1 MNPKFSPKRL
11 VLIDAHAVLHRAYH
25 ALPQFSNSRGEPTGG
40 LYGLAAMLIKL
51 ITTFRPDY
59 IAAAYD
65 LPKPTFRHEAYKDY
79 KAGRAKADDA
89 LISQMKRSREIF
101 SAFNIPI
108 YDKEGFEADDIL
120 GTIVEQLNAKR
131 YPPAGG
137 LNADIIIASGDMD
150 TLQLVDDKRVQV
162 FTLKKGI
169 NDTVLYDE
177 EAVKKRYGFG
187 PELLPD
193 FKGLSGDP
201 SDNIKG
207 VVGIGEKTATA
218 LITAF
223 GSIEEIYKKLKRDEA
238 AFKKAGIKERVVELL
253 KKGEEEAE
261 FSKMLA
267 TIHRDVPISFQ
278 LPEKEWREAVQLEK
292 ILKLFQELE
301 FRTLGARV
309 RELLE
314 KNGTRTEGEGEA
326 ESGAGGKE
334 APPSA
339 TTDGEAREFLFA
351 THNPREVKEL
361 GIMLSL
367 VDSNI
372 ANPTADEI
380 FRFTEAKTPAEAR
393 EKLLTE
399 LKKRNLEKVWGDIE
413 KPLIPVTEKMMTR
426 GILVDIPYLHSL
438 SKKHHKTL
446 NELEK
451 KIWKLTGA
459 EFNVASPKQLGEV
472 LFKKLGLSAKNQK
485 KTAKTGALSTRESE
499 LEKLRDAHPIIPL
512 VLEHRELSKLLGT
525 YIDAL
530 PSLADGAG
538 RLHTTFFQ
546 IGAATGRMSSRDPNL
561 QNIPNKTELGR
572 EIRKAFITERRMKL
586 VSLDYSQ
593 IELRVAAF
601 LSGDKKLIEIFKRSE
616 DVHTS
621 VAAEVFGV
629 AGNKVHPDMR
639 RKAKVINFG
648 IMYGMGVNALRAS
661 LGGSREEAQK
671 FLTDYFTKFSGLA
684 SYLQK
689 TKEAAA
695 GQGYTE
701 TFFGRR
707 RYFDGFNSPL
717 PFIRAGAERMAINA
731 PIQGTQSD
739 IIKIAMIRADEFLQ
753 KEKLADKV
761 FLLLQVH
768 DELLYE
774 MKDELVQTVAPN
786 IKQIMETVLS
796 PKDTKGVPL
805 IADIAAGE
813 NWGEMIKIADERR

>member
-399 LKKRNLEKVWGDIE
+399 LKKK
-413 KPLIPVTEKMMTR
+413 
-426 GILVDIPYLHSL
+426 ILRKSGA
-438 SKKHHKTL
+438 TL
-446 NELEK
+446 KNR
-451 KIWKLTGA
+451 
-459 EFNVASPKQLGEV
+459 
-472 LFKKLGLSAKNQK
+472 LF
-485 KTAKTGALSTRESE
+485 R
-499 LEKLRDAHPIIPL
+499 
-512 VLEHRELSKLLGT
+512 
-525 YIDAL
+525 
-530 PSLADGAG
+530 
-538 RLHTTFFQ
+538 
-546 IGAATGRMSSRDPNL
+546 
-561 QNIPNKTELGR
+561 
-572 EIRKAFITERRMKL
+572 
-586 VSLDYSQ
+586 
-593 IELRVAAF
+593 
-601 LSGDKKLIEIFKRSE
+601 
-616 DVHTS
+616 
-621 VAAEVFGV
+621 
-629 AGNKVHPDMR
+629 
-639 RKAKVINFG
+639 
-648 IMYGMGVNALRAS
+648 
-661 LGGSREEAQK
+661 
-671 FLTDYFTKFSGLA
+671 
-684 SYLQK
+684 
-689 TKEAAA
+689 
-695 GQGYTE
+695 
-701 TFFGRR
+701 
-707 RYFDGFNSPL
+707 
-717 PFIRAGAERMAINA
+717 
-731 PIQGTQSD
+731 
-739 IIKIAMIRADEFLQ
+739 
-753 KEKLADKV
+753 
-761 FLLLQVH
+761 
-768 DELLYE
+768 
-774 MKDELVQTVAPN
+774 
-786 IKQIMETVLS
+786 
-796 PKDTKGVPL
+796 
-805 IADIAAGE
+805 
-813 NWGEMIKIADERR
+813 